1 MKNARDIAVDALTAF
16 RKRQA
21 WSDGFLRNEIRA
33 NELSGRDAALAT
45 ELVNGVLQNMFLLDF
60 YISKFSSIRL
70 NKISPGI
77 LDIIRL
83 SVYQILFLDRIPDS
97 AAVNDAVNRVKR
109 SNKRAA
115 GFVNAIT
122 RKISA
127 SKDCLPEITGS
138 FSEVLSVKYSHPVWM
153 VDELINIYGRE
164 ETERILSSDNERSRT
179 VIRINTLKTTYEK
192 LCDFVSDENTQLE
205 KGLVEN
211 SAYIRFSGALDK
223 NEAFARGLFHVQDSA
238 SQIAALT
245 LAPKENTRVLDAC
258 AAPGGKSFLLAQLMK
273 NTGKIISCDI
283 HEHKLP
289 LISDGAKRLGIDTI
303 TPRVCDASQFLPE
316 FEEKFDYILADV
328 PCSGLGIIRKKPDIR
343 YKKQEDIIE
352 LPDIQFKILSNL
364 SRYLKKGGTL
374 LYSTCTILPRENNE
388 VIARF
393 LKNNGEFYEE
403 KEYMDIPC
411 KSNDFGITL
420 LPHISN
426 TDGFYICKLRRKK

>member
-1 MKNARDIAVDALTAF
+1 MK
-16 RKRQA
+16 
-21 WSDGFLRNEIRA
+21 
-33 NELSGRDAALAT
+33 
-45 ELVNGVLQNMFLLDF
+45 
-60 YISKFSSIRL
+60 
-70 NKISPGI
+70 
-77 LDIIRL
+77 
-83 SVYQILFLDRIPDS
+83 
-97 AAVNDAVNRVKR
+97 
-109 SNKRAA
+109 
-115 GFVNAIT
+115 
-122 RKISA
+122 
-127 SKDCLPEITGS
+127 
-138 FSEVLSVKYSHPVWM
+138 
-153 VDELINIYGRE
+153 
-164 ETERILSSDNERSRT
+164 
-179 VIRINTLKTTYEK
+179 K
-192 LCDFVSDENTQLE
+192 LML
-205 KGLVEN
+205 G
-211 SAYIRFSGALDK
+211 